1 MNVYYVKKSGRKCY
15 VFRSA
20 LHLNEPSDFLFAGL
34 SEALSNEIVREL
46 NRAYEL
52 GIKAGKESK

>member
-1 MNVYYVKKSGRKCY
+1 MDIYYVKKSGRKCY

-20 LHLNEPSDFLFAGL
+20 QRLNESSDFLFAGL

-46 NRAYEL
+46 NRAND
-52 GIKAGKESK
+52 